1 VLGTPTVTSSANRVA
16 RRGIWPGTCCV
27 ALVTQSE
34 RQEAFF
40 AKAERA
46 HRAAMDQ
53 LRQDKVY
60 GSASTWREA
69 YVAAFSNNWFT
80 DGATQPVSVTN
91 DELLELVI
99 GERRCVVE

>member
-1 VLGTPTVTSSANRVA
+1 MG
-16 RRGIWPGTCCV
+16 
-27 ALVTQSE
+27 
-34 RQEAFF
+34 
-40 AKAERA
+40 
-46 HRAAMDQ
+46 Q

-69 YVAAFSNNWFT
+69 YMAAFSNNWFT

>member
-1 VLGTPTVTSSANRVA
+1 
-16 RRGIWPGTCCV
+16 
-27 ALVTQSE
+27 VTQSE

-53 LRQDKVY
+53 LRHDKVY

-69 YVAAFSNNWFT
+69 YMAAFSNNWFT

>member
-1 VLGTPTVTSSANRVA
+1 
-16 RRGIWPGTCCV
+16 
-27 ALVTQSE
+27 
-34 RQEAFF
+34 
-40 AKAERA
+40 
-46 HRAAMDQ
+46 MDQ
-53 LRQDKVY
+53 LRHDKVY

-69 YVAAFSNNWFT
+69 YMAAFSNNWFT